1 MTNNQVPKL
10 YEAAQAISNGIENI
24 SVEEL
29 EGTYQAIHGH
39 MKIAYKLEAD
49 IFNEMNNDSSKICT
63 KFVSLE
69 ESLLKKKQ
77 DFLHEFIK
85 FGDTNSLNKKFIKSS
100 YEDLKQKLLTLIEAT
115 KHEQIL
121 HEFSRDFKNRI
132 ASLENI
138 LSEEV
143 EEQKYNA
150 LVLKGGGIKGI
161 AYVGALEVLEKYYS
175 FNWFAGTSAGA
186 ITATLLAAGFTND
199 DLKKELLSK
208 DFSDFKDAG
217 LFGKWLNLFTKFG
230 FYEAFTFEKWI
241 DKLLTNKF
249 DSHKRVTLQD
259 ISVKTGNRIS
269 IFACRKDKNVLIF
282 DSEKPESKYA
292 SFAARCSMSIPFLF
306 TPRKSEGLNVFD
318 GGLKNNYPV
327 DIVLE
332 SEENVNFIGLYLGN
346 ELYESPNRNG
356 LFSVVNDVFSIWQ
369 ENNDVENLSRFSE
382 QTIIIDPRPVKTT
395 DFRLTN
401 EEKEFLLECGRL
413 SAAKYLKKQGFELDQ
428 TDYNERK
435 IALETLRTNIRKVR
449 QKRILKKKVIMW
461 LVILFC
467 CLYFIFKVVW

>member
-1 MTNNQVPKL
+1 
-10 YEAAQAISNGIENI
+10 
-24 SVEEL
+24 
-29 EGTYQAIHGH
+29 
-39 MKIAYKLEAD
+39 
-49 IFNEMNNDSSKICT
+49 
-63 KFVSLE
+63 
-69 ESLLKKKQ
+69 
-77 DFLHEFIK
+77 
-85 FGDTNSLNKKFIKSS
+85 
-100 YEDLKQKLLTLIEAT
+100 
-115 KHEQIL
+115 
-121 HEFSRDFKNRI
+121 
-132 ASLENI
+132 
-138 LSEEV
+138 
-143 EEQKYNA
+143 
-150 LVLKGGGIKGI
+150 
-161 AYVGALEVLEKYYS
+161 
-175 FNWFAGTSAGA
+175 
-186 ITATLLAAGFTND
+186 
-199 DLKKELLSK
+199 
-208 DFSDFKDAG
+208 
-217 LFGKWLNLFTKFG
+217 
-230 FYEAFTFEKWI
+230 
-241 DKLLTNKF
+241 
-249 DSHKRVTLQD
+249 
-259 ISVKTGNRIS
+259 
-269 IFACRKDKNVLIF
+269 
-282 DSEKPESKYA
+282 
-292 SFAARCSMSIPFLF
+292 MSIPFLF